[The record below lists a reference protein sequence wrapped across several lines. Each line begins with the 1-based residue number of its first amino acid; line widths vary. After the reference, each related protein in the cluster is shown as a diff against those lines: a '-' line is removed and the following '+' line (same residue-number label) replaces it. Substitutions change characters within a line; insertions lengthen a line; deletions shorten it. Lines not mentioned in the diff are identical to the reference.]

1 MNIGIVSCSKEKVPN
16 SCLPARMLYSSQLA
30 QKSLQHA
37 ERTCDEVWFISGRYG
52 LLRPDQEISSYDD
65 NSPIEIHYYGG
76 ASKVH
81 WLHVL
86 KGGIGQRLHDL
97 TEWLR

>member
-1 MNIGIVSCSKEKVPN
+1 
-16 SCLPARMLYSSQLA
+16 MLYISHLA

-76 ASKVH
+76 ASKVR

-86 KGGIGQRLHDL
+86 KGGIGQRLQVIHIQYNTGNIL
-97 TEWLR
+97 GPILRKDDG